1 MKRIIITILFFIYIY
16 PVYSYE
22 LYVETDKNQVSL
34 GENLELEFKFKYND
48 SEKIDFSEI
57 EKNISNIKWIEN
69 FDIFWPSQE
78 YKNFSQSIFIDWK
91 LQEIAELSV
100 ELKYDLKPKKVWVFS
115 IWPFDFKNWE
125 KIISKDPIKIN
136 VSEEKKDDF
145 LINDKKNNYIQKIEK
160 EDDFDWKY
168 LFLIIFL
175 ILLTWILSYLFYNK
189 KFKNKQLLL
198 EENNLE
204 KNNFLEE
211 KNIKMQNDI
220 VKQTMEEIE
229 ENLKMKISNKY
240 DINIWNK
247 TISEMIEEIEFP
259 EEKNKLKE
267 INLLIDKIKYWNFL
281 E

>member
-211 KNIKMQNDI
+211 KNIKMQSDI

-247 TISEMIEEIEFP
+247 TISEMIEEIGFP